1 MHHRRSRG
9 REVFF
14 LDIVEFTDYGFGANT
29 YLVVNEDPKQAVLI
43 DAGTRPE
50 AVLEHLEKNGLEL
63 VAILLTHGHPDH
75 LLGLKEIADATGAPS
90 YMHPED
96 AQLLEYIP
104 PMLLNMMGLDKL
116 ELPEEFLPLE
126 DGQKLE
132 LAGLEFEVMHTPGHS
147 AGSVCFLVGGVLFA
161 GDLVFRGSIGRTDF
175 PGGSM
180 QTLLQSVKEKVFTL
194 PSDTRILPGHMEA
207 TVVGWEKKTN
217 PFLMGI

>member
-1 MHHRRSRG
+1 M
-9 REVFF
+9 
-14 LDIVEFTDYGFGANT
+14 DIVSFTDYGFGSNT
-29 YLVVNEDPKQAVLI
+29 YLAVNDEAK
-43 DAGTRPE
+43 E
-50 AVLEHLEKNGLEL
+50 AVLVDAGANAQQVLDYLDKNDVKL

-75 LLGLKEIADATGAPS
+75 LISLNEIADATGAVS
-90 YMHPED
+90 YMHQED
-96 AQLLEYIP
+96 AQLLEHIP

-126 DGQKLE
+126 DGQELE
-132 LAGLEFEVMHTPGHS
+132 LAGMKFKVLTTPGHS
-147 AGSVCFLVGGVLFA
+147 GGSVCFLTDGVLFA

-180 QTLLQSVKEKVFTL
+180 ETLLQSVKEKVFTL
-194 PSDTRILPGHMEA
+194 PSETRILPGHMDA

>member
-1 MHHRRSRG
+1 MT
-9 REVFF
+9 
-14 LDIVEFTDYGFGANT
+14 FTDYGFGANT
-29 YLVVNEDPKQAVLI
+29 YLAVNEESGQAVLI
-43 DAGTRPE
+43 DAGTRAE
-50 AVLEHLEKNGLEL
+50 VVLKHLEENELEL
-63 VAILLTHGHPDH
+63 TAILLTHGHPDH

-104 PMLLNMMGLDKL
+104 PALLNMMGLDKL

-126 DGQKLE
+126 DGQELE
-132 LAGLEFEVMHTPGHS
+132 LAGMNFKVLHTPGHS
-147 AGSVCFLVGGVLFA
+147 SGSVCFFTDDVLFA

-180 QTLLQSVKEKVFTL
+180 QTLLQSVKEKVFNL
-194 PSDTRILPGHMEA
+194 PSETRILPGHMEA

>member
-1 MHHRRSRG
+1 M
-9 REVFF
+9 
-14 LDIVEFTDYGFGANT
+14 DIVAFTDYGYGSNT
-29 YLVVNEDPKQAVLI
+29 YLAVNEETKEAVLI
-43 DAGTRPE
+43 DAGTS
-50 AVLEHLEKNGLEL
+50 AVQILDYLEDNDTKL

-75 LLGLKEIADATGAPS
+75 LLSLNEVAEATGAPS

-116 ELPEEFLPLE
+116 ELPGEFLPLE
-126 DGQKLE
+126 DDQELE
-132 LAGLEFEVMHTPGHS
+132 LAGIMFKVLYTPGHS
-147 AGSVCFLVGGVLFA
+147 GGSVCFLADGVLFA

-180 QTLLQSVKEKVFTL
+180 DTLLQSVKEKVFTL
-194 PSDTRILPGHMEA
+194 PSETRILPGHMDA
-207 TVVGWEKKTN
+207 TVVGWEKRTN